1 MGIEQEGEEAT
12 VKKTKKMSLE
22 FSESMYIEMEGFDE
36 NRQIFS
42 RAMDVVDSDRVA
54 PSVPRQF
61 ICSPLI
67 PRVYHVVGKI
77 SPIGSATTASL
88 SLTRRTSGDDTSRST
103 GRKRKAVDTDNL
115 FDFIKDFNYDYLAR
129 VEAQDKDKRAWRSEV
144 LAFDTAR
151 ERRIAQKKLEITN
164 MDKKLYDL
172 EVEITKNLGNTTTA
186 LMMLASSIDAL
197 TRF

>member
-1 MGIEQEGEEAT
+1 
-12 VKKTKKMSLE
+12 MSLE
-22 FSESMYIEMEGFDE
+22 FSESMYIEMEGFDG

-42 RAMDVVDSDRVA
+42 RGMDVVDSDRVA

-67 PRVYHVVGKI
+67 PRVYPVVGKR
-77 SPIGSATTASL
+77 SPIGSATTASQ
-88 SLTRRTSGDDTSRST
+88 SLTRTTPEDDTSRST

-115 FDFIKDFNYDYLAR
+115 VDFVKDFNYDYLAR
-129 VEAQDKDKRAWRSEV
+129 VEAQDKDKRTWRSEV
-144 LAFDTAR
+144 LAFDTMR
-151 ERRIAQKKLEITN
+151 ERKIAQKELEITN